1 MDFCDSVI
9 ATVGGPVVGSV
20 VISAAALAACVTLAC
35 WPLTRPAPAMPPNT
49 CAHSSSFRPLLH
61 IAFGQS
67 AAGTVGWRVQCLH
80 KSPFNLP
87 RGMSPFSPPLMWLSS
102 WHRQPTCCSPPL
114 HVQCQ
119 QPRTQCRGTRCN
131 APPGPPMHPAG
142 GVMRVLLL
150 CLAV

>member
-61 IAFGQS
+61 TAFGQS

-102 WHRQPTCCSPPL
+102 WHRQPTCCPPP
-114 HVQCQ
+114 CM
-119 QPRTQCRGTRCN
+119 CN
-131 APPGPPMHPAG
+131 ASGHALSAVAHVATLPQVHQCT
-142 GVMRVLLL
+142 LL
-150 CLAV
+150 VV